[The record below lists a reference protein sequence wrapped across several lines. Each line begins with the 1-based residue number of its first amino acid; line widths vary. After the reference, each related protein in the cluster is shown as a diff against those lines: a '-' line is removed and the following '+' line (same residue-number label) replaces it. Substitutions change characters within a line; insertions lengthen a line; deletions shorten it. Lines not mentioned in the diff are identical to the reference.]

1 MCLLQEAGPQILAAH
16 NLEELMMV
24 MKEGLPS
31 LPHSRLEDVI
41 SQAGSLNIA
50 RSVTF
55 RSWNLDFRR
64 IIYSWIYRQLETYE
78 VEFTVLQEEQ
88 SLNKSEVERLRSDLE
103 AREAELREARGE
115 LTGLRER
122 LEVRERLNNSSSE
135 AEDRVVRM
143 VTALEQLRMEDISDE
158 MRSVETEILMKMK

>member
-31 LPHSRLEDVI
+31 LPNSRLEDVI

-55 RSWNLDFRR
+55 RS
-64 IIYSWIYRQLETYE
+64 
-78 VEFTVLQEEQ
+78 
-88 SLNKSEVERLRSDLE
+88 
-103 AREAELREARGE
+103 
-115 LTGLRER
+115 
-122 LEVRERLNNSSSE
+122 
-135 AEDRVVRM
+135 
-143 VTALEQLRMEDISDE
+143 
-158 MRSVETEILMKMK
+158 

>member
-1 MCLLQEAGPQILAAH
+1 MCLLHEAGPQILAAH

-55 RSWNLDFRR
+55 RSCNLDLRR
-64 IIYSWIYRQLETYE
+64 TIC
-78 VEFTVLQEEQ
+78 VFMDLQATGD
-88 SLNKSEVERLRSDLE
+88 LR
-103 AREAELREARGE
+103 G
-115 LTGLRER
+115 
-122 LEVRERLNNSSSE
+122 
-135 AEDRVVRM
+135 
-143 VTALEQLRMEDISDE
+143 
-158 MRSVETEILMKMK
+158 